1 MYYIDTSVLF
11 VYTLGRS
18 KEKERYKPVS
28 DFFDGINSGKCKACV
43 SFYALHEILV
53 VAFQNAPT
61 FDLGSRYAKE
71 ALLEILKTNVCVL
84 PLLDREERI
93 IYAQKFSGLRDS
105 SDIPHAISAFVYN
118 AKAIVAYDDHFK
130 DISDV
135 IPYMKP
141 EEIVID

>member
-11 VYTLGRS
+11 VYTLAEN
-18 KEKERYKPVS
+18 KEKERYKSVS
-28 DFFDGINSGKCKACV
+28 DFFNRINSGKCKACV

-53 VAFQNAPT
+53 IAFQNAPT
-61 FDLGSRYAKE
+61 FELGSKYAKE
-71 ALLEILKTNVCVL
+71 ALLKILKTEVHVL

-93 IYAQKFSGLRDS
+93 IHAQKFSGLRDS
-105 SDIPHAISAFVYN
+105 SDVPHAISAFVYN
-118 AKAIVAYDDHFK
+118 ADAIIAYDDHFK

-141 EEIVID
+141 EEILD

>member
-11 VYTLGRS
+11 VYTLAES
-18 KEKERYKPVS
+18 KEKERYKSVS
-28 DFFDGINSGKCKACV
+28 DFFNRINSGKCKACV

-53 VAFQNAPT
+53 IAFQNAPT
-61 FDLGSRYAKE
+61 FELVSKYAKE
-71 ALLEILKTNVCVL
+71 ALLKILKTEVHVL

-93 IYAQKFSGLRDS
+93 IHAQKFSGLRDS
-105 SDIPHAISAFVYN
+105 SDIPHAISAFVYK
-118 AKAIVAYDDHFK
+118 AEAIVAYDDHFK

-141 EEIVID
+141 EEILD